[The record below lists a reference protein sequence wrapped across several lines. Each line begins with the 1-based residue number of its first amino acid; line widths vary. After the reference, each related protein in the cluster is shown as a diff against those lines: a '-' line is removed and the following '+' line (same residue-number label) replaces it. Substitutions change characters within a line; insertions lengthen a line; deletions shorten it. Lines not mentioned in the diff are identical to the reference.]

1 MHISTSTIRV
11 NNHNNWPAVELFPCE
26 KMFVERMARLNVQ
39 QIFLTATLTP
49 SDADE
54 PFNAAVG
61 HILDCL
67 DSLPR
72 RPDAAFDCLYK
83 VIDQN
88 LTPFERPN
96 TSRVISAVDSLF
108 EAEPAYWSAIADLL
122 STNIPQQTADYA
134 AGRILECH
142 VSPNP
147 PHSDEMKKRA
157 KRSIGARRYDQ
168 LCRKFLVPNPQNA
181 ALLELPYNKKRDAGR
196 LLRMMFTQRAPRSQT
211 KVSPSDL
218 GSLLDISIQ
227 ANVLSP
233 REKLRALME
242 ICVATYRH
250 ERFHGE
256 AFSPFRSSKATLKTY
271 AHAYYLLL
279 VAYVVVLG
287 LLQQQKKGGLNAA
300 DIYRLAEQSI
310 ERFSVFFCDVLNE

>member
-1 MHISTSTIRV
+1 M
-11 NNHNNWPAVELFPCE
+11 L
-26 KMFVERMARLNVQ
+26 VERMARLNVQ

-49 SDADE
+49 SDGDE

-96 TSRVISAVDSLF
+96 TSRIISAVDSLF
-108 EAEPAYWSAIADLL
+108 EAEPAYWSAIVELL

-134 AGRILECH
+134 AERILECH
-142 VSPNP
+142 IFSNP
-147 PHSDEMKKRA
+147 PHSNEMKKRA
-157 KRSIGARRYDQ
+157 KRSIGTRRYDQ

-181 ALLELPYNKKRDAGR
+181 ALLELPYQKMRDAG
-196 LLRMMFTQRAPRSQT
+196 LLLGKMFRQKAPLNRAKASTSTP
-211 KVSPSDL
+211 
-218 GSLLDISIQ
+218 GSLLDLSLQ

-233 REKLRALME
+233 REKLRVLME

-279 VAYVVVLG
+279 VTYLVILG
-287 LLQQQKKGGLNAA
+287 LLQQQKKGGLSAA
-300 DIYRLAEQSI
+300 DIYSLAEQSV
-310 ERFSVFFCDVLNE
+310 ERFRAFFCDVLNE